1 MIKELTT
8 PPGVCWERRAGN
20 YKRHPV
26 IISCARISCAISLL
40 SCVDIIN
47 SEVSFLFF
55 LFIPR
60 IAVNRISRKCC
71 SLSTRHLTLNF
82 HGRKALRS
90 YFLSTCNKRT
100 NISRENNWPD
110 RTSIYIYYSTYRSYI
125 PSQGGSKKTSNR
137 TRWGPPSK
145 RQVKENTMFCN
156 PSTQY
161 TTTSDYK
168 KNGNVY
174 VYLGRNKKLS
184 YRLERTR
191 SICIRMYSRELF
203 PLILP
208 EKVSIYQTSYSAIR

>member
-1 MIKELTT
+1 
-8 PPGVCWERRAGN
+8 
-20 YKRHPV
+20 
-26 IISCARISCAISLL
+26 
-40 SCVDIIN
+40 
-47 SEVSFLFF
+47 
-55 LFIPR
+55 
-60 IAVNRISRKCC
+60 
-71 SLSTRHLTLNF
+71 
-82 HGRKALRS
+82 
-90 YFLSTCNKRT
+90 
-100 NISRENNWPD
+100 
-110 RTSIYIYYSTYRSYI
+110 
-125 PSQGGSKKTSNR
+125 
-137 TRWGPPSK
+137 
-145 RQVKENTMFCN
+145 MFCN